1 MGNIKEDIIK
11 MIDGELSTKESSRV
25 MEAINQ
31 SPELESFYEATKQ
44 STASLQSYFSSEDIS
59 VANERLKKSIRK
71 LTKTKESPSKK
82 SDNEK
87 SSSWIR
93 PLFDNFFNP

>member
-44 STASLQSYFSSEDIS
+44 STASLQSYFSSEEVID
-59 VANERLKKSIRK
+59 ANERIKKSIK
-71 LTKTKESPSKK
+71 NLIKTKQSQWFLKHLIEVMQKLK
-82 SDNEK
+82 
-87 SSSWIR
+87 
-93 PLFDNFFNP
+93 